1 MRAVLIGAGSLGVM
15 TARLLLRHRH
25 EVVLIDTDKERLDAV
40 AEELDCGLLCGDG
53 SRPALLREAD
63 PEHTQHLFCLTNN
76 DQTNILASLVGRSLG
91 FPHIVTR
98 IEDPQY
104 EHICIELG
112 LENPIIPARTI
123 GRFLSDLFEGRDPME
138 LSTLIRDEARVF
150 SFVAREEDTGSVEE
164 LPLSDDIRVICI
176 YRGTELLIPRGKDK
190 VTCGDEV
197 VLITHSRNLD
207 KLRERWSGTT

>member
-40 AEELDCGLLCGDG
+40 AEELDCGMICGDG

-63 PEHTQHLFCLTNN
+63 PEHTDHLFCLTNN

-104 EHICIELG
+104 EHICLELG

-123 GRFLSDLFEGRDPME
+123 GRLLSDLFEGRDPLE
-138 LSTLIRDEARVF
+138 LSTMIRDEARVF
-150 SFVAREEDTGSVEE
+150 SFVARDEDQARVEE
-164 LPLSDDIRVICI
+164 LPLPEDVRVICI
-176 YRGTELLIPRGKDK
+176 YRSGTLTIPKGKDK
-190 VTCGDEV
+190 VEPGDEV
-197 VLITHSRNLD
+197 VLITHSKDLE
-207 KLRERWSGTT
+207 KLKERWAAKP